1 MKQSE
6 ENTLFANR
14 YQLIERL
21 GIGGYSEVWKAED
34 TLAGNMLVAIKIF
47 APDKGLDKSGLELFG
62 KEYTLVFDL
71 NHPNLLKPMHYDV
84 FKDSPYLVLQYCSKG
99 SLYQK
104 IGKLA
109 ENEIAAFIKQT
120 ASALAYLHQ
129 QETPI
134 IHQDIKP
141 DNFLIDNNG
150 NYLLADFGISS
161 KIRRTLT
168 RSMGE
173 KASTGTMAYMPP
185 EKFNED
191 RQAIKAGDIFSL
203 GVCMF
208 ELLTGELAFGDLGGL
223 ALKSGAD
230 LPKLPD
236 SFSKELNSIIRCCLA
251 KDPWDRPTAES
262 LVEIAKSYELN
273 GKWDISKLPI
283 VKQKIVEEPIII
295 PKEPEKP
302 KARETVQIPVNKV
315 ETEKKKPI
323 AKPPFDSFGKPI
335 LYIGIA
341 IALFFTIIYFV
352 INKAPSAEEIA
363 ANEQRIQDS
372 IAQVEQE
379 RINESYEAAEQAIN
393 DSINLAN
400 NNATT
405 SEEMA
410 KTESKSNYGSFID
423 SRDGKTYKTIKIGN
437 QIWMAENLAYTGNNG
452 YQRQI
457 TDDDE
462 WNNSSYDGWCYYDNN
477 KALGSKYGVL
487 YQWEAAKKAR
497 PDGWHLPTD
506 GEWKDLID
514 YLGGKAQVGGK
525 LKEAG
530 FTHWKTPNTGATNST
545 SFSALPGG
553 YRYYGGAYYS
563 IRNFGGW
570 WCSTEYS
577 ATNAWY
583 SGVYN
588 DDSDVNRS
596 YSYKS
601 GGFYVR
607 CIED

>member
-21 GIGGYSEVWKAED
+21 GIGGFSEVWKAED

-236 SFSKELNSIIRCCLA
+236 SFSKELNSIIRCCLS
-251 KDPWDRPTAES
+251 KDPWDRPTAET

-273 GKWDISKLPI
+273 GKWDITKLP
-283 VKQKIVEEPIII
+283 VAKKEVYKEPIII

-302 KARETVQIPVNKV
+302 IARETVQIPVN
-315 ETEKKKPI
+315 ETENIQKPR
-323 AKPPFDSFGKPI
+323 ATKRTSKTFGK
-335 LYIGIA
+335 YISIFDIA
-341 IALFFTIIYFV
+341 IALSFIIIIFGLY
-352 INKAPSAEEIA
+352 KG
-363 ANEQRIQDS
+363 
-372 IAQVEQE
+372 
-379 RINESYEAAEQAIN
+379 
-393 DSINLAN
+393 
-400 NNATT
+400 TT
-405 SEEMA
+405 SEEIV
-410 KTESKSNYGSFID
+410 KDENISTYGNFTD
-423 SRDGKTYKTIKIGN
+423 PRDGKTYKTIIIGN
-437 QIWMAENLAYTGNNG
+437 QTWMAENLAYTGNNG
-452 YQRQI
+452 FQKKI
-457 TDDDE
+457 TDADE
-462 WNNSSYDGWCYYDNN
+462 WGNNLNYDGWCYYDNDSSN
-477 KALGSKYGVL
+477 GNEYGVL
-487 YQWEAAKKAR
+487 YQWEAAKNAC
-497 PDGWHLPTD
+497 PEGWHLPTD
-506 GEWKDLID
+506 DEWRILID
-514 YLGGKAQVGGK
+514 YIGGEEIAGGK

-530 FTHWKTPNTGATNST
+530 FTHWNTPNSEATNKTGFTAFPS
-545 SFSALPGG
+545 G
-553 YRYYGGAYYS
+553 YCNINGVCSNIGYYGY
-563 IRNFGGW
+563 W
-570 WCSTEYS
+570 WSSSENDTV
-577 ATNAWY
+577 NAWY
-583 SGVYN
+583 RTLYYN
-588 DDSDVNRS
+588 YSNARS
-596 YSYKS
+596 YDFSKVYGLS
-601 GGFYVR
+601 VR
-607 CIED
+607 CIMD